1 MHVVVDSGVAGGGD
15 GRPPKPCAT
24 CRAPLPDR
32 HATWCRGCTAVRERE
47 QSRRSSA
54 SHVQRL
60 KDEIARLEALLS
72 PSEVIRRS
80 DGAVVVPADVAD
92 RLHDLAQNIVQAVEF
107 VRDFTSRVEG
117 GEQPAQERW
126 LQALGDEKE
135 VRRRARLLAS
145 ELSGVIGF
153 PDPG

>member
-1 MHVVVDSGVAGGGD
+1 M
-15 GRPPKPCAT
+15 
-24 CRAPLPDR
+24 
-32 HATWCRGCTAVRERE
+32 RERE

-72 PSEVIRRS
+72 PSEVIRRP
-80 DGAVVVPADVAD
+80 DGTVVVPADVAD
-92 RLHDLAQNIVQAVEF
+92 RLHDLSQNIVQAVEF
-107 VRDFTSRVEG
+107 VRDFTSRIEG

-126 LQALGDEKE
+126 LQALDDEKE